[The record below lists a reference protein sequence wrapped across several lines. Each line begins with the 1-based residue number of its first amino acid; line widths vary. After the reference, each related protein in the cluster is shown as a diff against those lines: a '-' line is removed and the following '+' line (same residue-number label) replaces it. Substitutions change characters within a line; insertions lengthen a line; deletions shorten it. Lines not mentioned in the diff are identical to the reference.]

1 MAVCTNQWN
10 APELMLVAN
19 VGLPTG
25 GVRLELEDA
34 TGQFAVWCRDGD
46 GWRKLVDCD
55 SPVAD
60 FPMHGWR
67 AVMRGAGCRD
77 SPELPVRLEHG
88 APRRAR

>member
-1 MAVCTNQWN
+1 MSVCTNQWN
-10 APELMLVAN
+10 APELRLVTN

-25 GVRLELEDA
+25 GIRLELEGA
-34 TGQFAVWCRDGD
+34 TGQFAVWCRDGG

-55 SPVAD
+55 APVAD

-77 SPELPVRLEHG
+77 SP
-88 APRRAR
+88 